1 MLNPR
6 SLNRIEKW
14 IVVLNK
20 LRVLSEEEFE
30 ELQTRMNLYRK
41 GG

>member
-1 MLNPR
+1 VLYPR

-14 IVVLNK
+14 IMVLNK
-20 LRVLSEEEFE
+20 LRVLSEEELE
-30 ELQTRMNLYRK
+30 ELRTRMDQDKK